1 MTSQYSICIYIFMY
15 SCGDLHAQLAR
26 TPPFKLAF
34 KIMIMTINEEP
45 DSRTS
50 SSMVAPSCADPEGGT
65 GGLDPPGKLKKI

>member
-1 MTSQYSICIYIFMY
+1 MY